1 MRTLFFTTSSSSV
14 LIILG
19 GYVACCGN
27 TARVLALED
36 NSWNPVTEM
45 GKSRRAHAC
54 AALGN
59 HVYVLGGHYDQP
71 SEVLIV
77 EESGYTVTDGPNL
90 PANVERYG
98 QAITYDG
105 FVFYID
111 SKGKVIKLKSDDSGW
126 EEIADNSYDE
136 GPTKAVVITY
146 DHLFDNL
153 G

>member
-1 MRTLFFTTSSSSV
+1 
-14 LIILG
+14 
-19 GYVACCGN
+19 
-27 TARVLALED
+27 
-36 NSWNPVTEM
+36 M
-45 GKSRRAHAC
+45 GKSRLSHAC

-59 HVYVLGGHYDQP
+59 RVYVLGGYYKQP

-98 QAITYDG
+98 KAITYDG
-105 FVFYID
+105 SVFYID

-136 GPTKAVVITY
+136 GKPVNAVVVTY
-146 DHLFDNL
+146 DQLFDNL
-153 G
+153 A